1 MEELHF
7 AQLKCPIF
15 LSKRVCFFM
24 PAFLPADFTN
34 ADLYKETSLW
44 EVGSFDANGRNNTT
58 GNASFWLSLYGI
70 TTVRLGNSA
79 EGIENETQTTDGS
92 WSKVA
97 NGLTLS
103 LPPAQGWAVYG
114 RSASGSPAAV
124 RLPKEDDLYYYFNKY
139 GEQLDGQYEQNLQA
153 LRETNAVAQGGHAG
167 ELAFHPDGVE
177 QRYLLSKDAGSQ
189 TFVFGNPTMGYI
201 DIWGFIADNSLVEE
215 FGYMATNNEYTTVTK
230 ESALATANVITEQK
244 RYLPPMHAILI
255 TVAGSGAPWELE
267 VTVNTSRVVV
277 SPVADPSP
285 APRRTPRKYP
295 KGIMTVTATN
305 SVSPRCFSQLLIGQG
320 YHDAVYK
327 GEDAL
332 LMTLSID
339 KYTNNTTPAT
349 PFNLYAAEGEYGLC
363 IDLRDSI
370 VNIPLSFYMS
380 NLPFDP
386 VTRLWF
392 TGANKIDEDL
402 VLYDA
407 VTETEQ
413 TIADGIYI
421 DIQTP
426 EQSHEVRYYIRRR
439 GFNPQS
445 GTDEP
450 IVTGFEWIETEGN
463 KAVKFIKDDHVY
475 ILVNGQVYTIL
486 GQKIK

>member
-1 MEELHF
+1 
-7 AQLKCPIF
+7 
-15 LSKRVCFFM
+15 
-24 PAFLPADFTN
+24 
-34 ADLYKETSLW
+34 
-44 EVGSFDANGRNNTT
+44 
-58 GNASFWLSLYGI
+58 
-70 TTVRLGNSA
+70 
-79 EGIENETQTTDGS
+79 
-92 WSKVA
+92 
-97 NGLTLS
+97 
-103 LPPAQGWAVYG
+103 
-114 RSASGSPAAV
+114 
-124 RLPKEDDLYYYFNKY
+124 
-139 GEQLDGQYEQNLQA
+139 
-153 LRETNAVAQGGHAG
+153 
-167 ELAFHPDGVE
+167 
-177 QRYLLSKDAGSQ
+177 
-189 TFVFGNPTMGYI
+189 
-201 DIWGFIADNSLVEE
+201 
-215 FGYMATNNEYTTVTK
+215 
-230 ESALATANVITEQK
+230 
-244 RYLPPMHAILI
+244 
-255 TVAGSGAPWELE
+255 
-267 VTVNTSRVVV
+267 
-277 SPVADPSP
+277 
-285 APRRTPRKYP
+285 
-295 KGIMTVTATN
+295 MTVTATN
-305 SVSPRCFSQLLIGQG
+305 TVSPRCLSRLLIGQG
-320 YHDAVYK
+320 YHDAVYE

-332 LMTLSID
+332 LMTLNIE
-339 KYTNNTTPAT
+339 KYTNNSTPAT
-349 PFNLYAAEGEYGLC
+349 PFNLYAAEGENGLC

-392 TGANKIDEDL
+392 TGVNKIDEDL

-445 GTDEP
+445 STDEP

>member
-1 MEELHF
+1 
-7 AQLKCPIF
+7 
-15 LSKRVCFFM
+15 
-24 PAFLPADFTN
+24 
-34 ADLYKETSLW
+34 
-44 EVGSFDANGRNNTT
+44 
-58 GNASFWLSLYGI
+58 
-70 TTVRLGNSA
+70 
-79 EGIENETQTTDGS
+79 
-92 WSKVA
+92 
-97 NGLTLS
+97 
-103 LPPAQGWAVYG
+103 
-114 RSASGSPAAV
+114 
-124 RLPKEDDLYYYFNKY
+124 
-139 GEQLDGQYEQNLQA
+139 
-153 LRETNAVAQGGHAG
+153 
-167 ELAFHPDGVE
+167 
-177 QRYLLSKDAGSQ
+177 
-189 TFVFGNPTMGYI
+189 
-201 DIWGFIADNSLVEE
+201 
-215 FGYMATNNEYTTVTK
+215 MATNNEYTTVTK

-255 TVAGSGAPWELE
+255 TVAGSGAPRELE

-277 SPVADPSP
+277 SPVAGPSP

-305 SVSPRCFSQLLIGQG
+305 TVSPRCFSQLLIGQG

-392 TGANKIDEDL
+392 TGVNKIDEDL